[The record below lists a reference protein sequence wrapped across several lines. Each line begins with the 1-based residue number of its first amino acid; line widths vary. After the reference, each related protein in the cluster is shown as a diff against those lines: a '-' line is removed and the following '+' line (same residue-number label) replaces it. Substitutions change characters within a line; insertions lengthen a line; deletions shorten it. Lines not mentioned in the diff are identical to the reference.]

1 MVHITTS
8 AVGNKRDRSM
18 FDEDAAYGVDFVLGC
33 YFLSSTG
40 SSEVDGDWQT
50 TSNCFQMNNHAI

>member
-1 MVHITTS
+1 
-8 AVGNKRDRSM
+8 M